1 MPGQLLGCGSS
12 IRRAAPRGTIDVTY
26 TIASTVPSFR
36 TRWVSPPSSTNPD
49 PAATTSGVQVGS
61 SARYNIRAPAL
72 TITRL
77 GPGCECQPK
86 DPPGTMTF
94 CNIQTSDSPFV
105 LMRAC
110 QLLERV
116 FALISLNCAMPRTVL
131 VTPCIDVASTVPPY
145 AATVATTT
153 RSAST
158 NRIRIFPYLPGAF
171 RPSGTIDV

>member
-1 MPGQLLGCGSS
+1 SPLF
-12 IRRAAPRGTIDVTY
+12 PY
-26 TIASTVPSFR
+26 TTLFRSTVPSFR

-86 DPPGTMTF
+86 DPPGTMMF

-110 QLLERV
+110 QLLEDS
-116 FALISLNCAMPRTVL
+116 A
-131 VTPCIDVASTVPPY
+131 
-145 AATVATTT
+145 
-153 RSAST
+153 RSEEHTSELQS
-158 NRIRIFPYLPGAF
+158 RGH
-171 RPSGTIDV
+171 